1 MKQLKGITCRFIR
14 YVIQGFRYSVFFPLI
29 GVGELNLRSNLHVRN
44 ILIILSY
51 TPPRLNQGL
60 VILSLFLVS
69 IFFSTTPSPCIK
81 GYTGYVESS
90 LFNLLLVRLGQNE
103 HPKSLLVSMTFA
115 HASDLTCNK

>member
-1 MKQLKGITCRFIR
+1 MNFSTVVSYAVASFLAVNFE
-14 YVIQGFRYSVFFPLI
+14 YVKYIADTTKISAVI
-29 GVGELNLRSNLHVRN
+29 D
-44 ILIILSY
+44 II
-51 TPPRLNQGL
+51 PIL